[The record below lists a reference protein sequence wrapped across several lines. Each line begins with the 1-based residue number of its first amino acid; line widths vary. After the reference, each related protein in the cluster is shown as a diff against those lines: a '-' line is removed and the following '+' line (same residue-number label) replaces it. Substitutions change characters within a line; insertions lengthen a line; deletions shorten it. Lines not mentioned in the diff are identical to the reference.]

1 MNERTVPVKPAVWM
15 LAALCFGAAA
25 HAQEILKE
33 LPANLSLRKGQVVY
47 VDNGKCPAGEVL
59 KITGGHA
66 AAGVPRQTECVKRP
80 EGR

>member
-1 MNERTVPVKPAVWM
+1 M
-15 LAALCFGAAA
+15 LAALCVSAAA
-25 HAQEILKE
+25 HAEEVLKE

-66 AAGVPRQTECVKRP
+66 SAGVPRQTECVKRP